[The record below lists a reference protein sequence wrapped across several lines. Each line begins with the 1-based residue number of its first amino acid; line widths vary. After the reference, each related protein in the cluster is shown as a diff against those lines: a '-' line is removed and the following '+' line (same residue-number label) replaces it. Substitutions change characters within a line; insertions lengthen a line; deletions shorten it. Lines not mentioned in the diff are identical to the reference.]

1 MKKTEISIIYVLILL
16 GVSLLGEAI
25 PAQEVQKIRDII
37 RLIESDLDSAR
48 YDEDLKIGLSHIVTN
63 YGIEGIAT
71 ISLEEPVFMQALM
84 ISPSFGYEKLAES
97 LLRQARD
104 EVHLEQMLLVMT
116 FAKLAIGQDLRQ
128 DLRQDLIGS
137 NSMKAIK
144 DAVSLSLGPIGDKE
158 LEQTMAAVSVAAL
171 EHTSKNSAEI
181 TGTHSLETLRTKLAE
196 LTSDAFFFIRFDDSI
211 IGQVEHFPKA
221 K

>member
-116 FAKLAIGQDLRQ
+116 FAKLAIGQDSGQ
-128 DLRQDLIGS
+128 DVIGS
-137 NSMKAIK
+137 SSMKAIK
-144 DAVSLSLGPIGDKE
+144 DAVSLSLVPIGDKE
-158 LEQTMAAVSVAAL
+158 LERIIAFASVAAS
-171 EHTSKNSAEI
+171 EYTSKNSAGI
-181 TGTHSLETLRTKLAE
+181 
-196 LTSDAFFFIRFDDSI
+196 SDRKS
-211 IGQVEHFPKA
+211 VV
-221 K
+221 

>member
-116 FAKLAIGQDLRQ
+116 FAKLAIGQDL
-128 DLRQDLIGS
+128 IGS